1 MVARTRSYHGE
12 LVVVF
17 SRDGDED
24 DARIAPNGER
34 AAVTAVMLIATRGTL
49 QAGDQLI
56 VRRYGEEGRHDG

>member
-1 MVARTRSYHGE
+1 MVARVRIYRGE

-17 SRDGDED
+17 QRDGEDD
-24 DARIAPNGER
+24 DARLVPNGER
-34 AAVTAVMLIATRGTL
+34 AAVAALMMIATRGTL